1 MNEGKISECLLCF
14 GPYEGEDKDGIW
26 TSSLIVL
33 FPEGRESKLKIP
45 SSIAILE
52 LKFLIAH
59 QITRHQDL
67 HIFSKP

>member
-1 MNEGKISECLLCF
+1 MNEGTVSECLLCF
-14 GPYEGEDKDGIW
+14 GPYEGEDKDSIW

-33 FPEGRESKLKIP
+33 LPEERESNLKIQ
-45 SSIAILE
+45 SSTSILE

-59 QITRHQDL
+59 QITRHDL